1 MPLPAT
7 PSSLLEPVWVE
18 FAALLPERG
27 EFHPGHPLGCHRR
40 RIPNRVV
47 FEHVGSARR
56 SFSSA
61 STEHLAHGLG
71 ADELTLIIAPLATEL
86 PEKLNSVAWVRQGK
100 DTLALGNI
108 TGAMAFQSM
117 PLVTFGMVF
126 TGWRLTAPALLAMLA
141 ALGGAAFSL
150 ITVRHP
156 AGWPVPF
163 IGCWAGLYLGG
174 VASII
179 AIA

>member
-1 MPLPAT
+1 M
-7 PSSLLEPVWVE
+7 
-18 FAALLPERG
+18 
-27 EFHPGHPLGCHRR
+27 
-40 RIPNRVV
+40 
-47 FEHVGSARR
+47 
-56 SFSSA
+56 
-61 STEHLAHGLG
+61 
-71 ADELTLIIAPLATEL
+71 
-86 PEKLNSVAWVRQGK
+86 AWVRQGE

-141 ALGGAAFSL
+141 ALGAAFSL